1 MRTVK
6 IKKEYCDSSTEED
19 IIYEVL
25 EDNGDR
31 LHVRALNSVLSLP
44 PIEVVK
50 REWILLMAKIKLI
63 MRKSNHYNFV
73 GDEKYDVREEM
84 IEGETE
90 REICEKFYFKNRRC
104 DMSFYHEFIDKE
116 WTLKMDRWYDSLSE
130 SERKNLYYKDS
141 IVD

>member
-90 REICEKFYFKNRRC
+90 REICEKFYFQ
-104 DMSFYHEFIDKE
+104 Y
-116 WTLKMDRWYDSLSE
+116 TLS
-130 SERKNLYYKDS
+130 
-141 IVD
+141 